1 MIFLLTAYFAFVNA
15 GVAKYIG
22 GGVIPFFFGKG
33 RRMLTSIP
41 ILLIA
46 ALPVLYLFNMQSYLT
61 LVLIAMILQVTFR
74 TGEIG
79 HMFMIKPWY
88 NEIRDRERFANR
100 PITTAYGRFL
110 SKMPNA
116 YVAYMI
122 RIGLQLFL
130 ASIIIYFAILYYY
143 QFSFSWVKLSSL
155 AFLSIWA
162 GLSYP
167 ISRFMEKNKVAVA
180 DKNGIIISI
189 SNAETFF
196 AEIEVGAIIGV
207 MAFILT
213 FM

>member
-1 MIFLLTAYFAFVNA
+1 MTFVLIIYFAFVNA
-15 GVAKYIG
+15 VIAKYIG
-22 GGVIPFFFGKG
+22 GGVITFFFGKG

-41 ILLIA
+41 ILFVS
-46 ALPVLYLFNMQSYLT
+46 ALPVLYLFNLQSYLT
-61 LVLIAMILQVTFR
+61 LVLISMILQVTFR

-88 NEIRDRERFANR
+88 NEIKDRERFASR
-100 PITTAYGRFL
+100 PITTSYGRFL

-122 RIGLQLFL
+122 RVGLQLFL
-130 ASIIIYFAILYYY
+130 ASTIIYSALIYFGMP
-143 QFSFSWVKLSSL
+143 FSWIKLIYL
-155 AFLSIWA
+155 AFLSMWA

-167 ISRFMEKNKVAVA
+167 ISRFMEKNRIAVA
-180 DKNGIIISI
+180 DKNGIVISI

-196 AEIEVGAIIGV
+196 AEIEVGAVIGI